1 MNKET
6 GNSDDG
12 SLVRPSGKGA
22 RGGKAPSAKSTT
34 ERERHLEAQV
44 KDLQQQLA
52 KPAPAAG
59 QGEAETVAVDDVEM
73 DTAESKVNALRSQIK
88 DLKADLVWANSLDP
102 RRQNLLAGGL
112 EGYTAAV
119 QQQLDSTVEQ
129 LEGCKTP
136 SQHMAA
142 AQQREAKCIKAE
154 KAAADLAASAKLA
167 LQLATTEA
175 QEAAQALQI
184 AKDELS
190 KASAEVGALAAQRA
204 NGVFPATPL
213 ADTHND
219 APPGFIREDC
229 ATRLWVEREQN
240 IQSLIAE
247 AVATALA
254 RQQGQSSA
262 TPSEAATDDA
272 PVLSELDWFADDD
285 SSWAKLDK
293 GKRKA
298 LVNRER
304 AEMAAS
310 SRPPSSNVRL
320 ILSPLSRLHASS
332 GTMRE
337 RNTQPMAVLW
347 DRWRGIR
354 IGEARVPGPF
364 DFDDPDAQPSEQ
376 EGNSG
381 DDWQWV
387 GCSQQYAAGWQLRCC
402 RLCAPCG
409 RRGACRA

>member
-1 MNKET
+1 MSNGYSTRSEDRKTYVPTLSELHRRHGRAKQFCSKT
-6 GNSDDG
+6 DCNGSCCAYDVLRSHEHGKPMACPKCSGTFAKPRLFSDDG

-22 RGGKAPSAKSTT
+22 RGGKAPSAKPTT
-34 ERERHLEAQV
+34 ERERQLEAQV

-88 DLKADLVWANSLDP
+88 DLKADLAWANSLDP

-136 SQHMAA
+136 SQRMAA

-154 KAAADLAASAKLA
+154 KAAAD
-167 LQLATTEA
+167 
-175 QEAAQALQI
+175 QEAEQALQI
-184 AKDELS
+184 AKDELA
-190 KASAEVGALAAQRA
+190 KATAEVGALAAQRA

-213 ADTHND
+213 ADTYND
-219 APPGFIREDC
+219 APPGFIREDS
-229 ATRLWVEREQN
+229 ATRLWMEREQN
-240 IQSLIAE
+240 IQSIIAE

-254 RQQGQSSA
+254 RQQGQCSA
-262 TPSEAATDDA
+262 TPSEAASDDA
-272 PVLSELDWFADDD
+272 PVPSEIDWFADDD

-304 AEMAAS
+304 AEMAGKLKTTILK
-310 SRPPSSNVRL
+310 RVVNTEPPFK
-320 ILSPLSRLHASS
+320 I
-332 GTMRE
+332 
-337 RNTQPMAVLW
+337 
-347 DRWRGIR
+347 
-354 IGEARVPGPF
+354 ARK
-364 DFDDPDAQPSEQ
+364 
-376 EGNSG
+376 
-381 DDWQWV
+381 
-387 GCSQQYAAGWQLRCC
+387 
-402 RLCAPCG
+402 
-409 RRGACRA
+409 

>member
-1 MNKET
+1 M
-6 GNSDDG
+6 
-12 SLVRPSGKGA
+12 RPSGKGA
-22 RGGKAPSAKSTT
+22 RGGKAPPAKSTT
-34 ERERHLEAQV
+34 ERERQLEAQV

-59 QGEAETVAVDDVEM
+59 QGEAETIAVDDVEM

-136 SQHMAA
+136 SQRMAA

-175 QEAAQALQI
+175 QEAEQALQI
-184 AKDELS
+184 AKDELA
-190 KASAEVGALAAQRA
+190 KATAEVGALAAQEA

-219 APPGFIREDC
+219 APPGFIREDY

-298 LVNRER
+298 LVSRER
-304 AEMAAS
+304 TEMAGKLKTTILK
-310 SRPPSSNVRL
+310 RVVNTEPPFK
-320 ILSPLSRLHASS
+320 I
-332 GTMRE
+332 
-337 RNTQPMAVLW
+337 
-347 DRWRGIR
+347 
-354 IGEARVPGPF
+354 ARKQWH
-364 DFDDPDAQPSEQ
+364 DA
-376 EGNSG
+376 
-381 DDWQWV
+381 
-387 GCSQQYAAGWQLRCC
+387 
-402 RLCAPCG
+402 
-409 RRGACRA
+409 

>member
-1 MNKET
+1 M
-6 GNSDDG
+6 
-12 SLVRPSGKGA
+12 
-22 RGGKAPSAKSTT
+22 
-34 ERERHLEAQV
+34 
-44 KDLQQQLA
+44 
-52 KPAPAAG
+52 
-59 QGEAETVAVDDVEM
+59 
-73 DTAESKVNALRSQIK
+73 
-88 DLKADLVWANSLDP
+88 DP

-136 SQHMAA
+136 SQRMAA
-142 AQQREAKCIKAE
+142 AQQREAKCIRAE

-175 QEAAQALQI
+175 QEAEQALQF
-184 AKDELS
+184 AKDQLA
-190 KASAEVGALAAQRA
+190 KATAEVGALAAQRA

-219 APPGFIREDC
+219 APPGFIREDY

-247 AVATALA
+247 AVVTALA

-262 TPSEAATDDA
+262 TPSEADTDDA

-298 LVNRER
+298 LVSRER
-304 AEMAAS
+304 AEMAGKLKTTILK
-310 SRPPSSNVRL
+310 RVVNTEPPFK
-320 ILSPLSRLHASS
+320 I
-332 GTMRE
+332 
-337 RNTQPMAVLW
+337 
-347 DRWRGIR
+347 
-354 IGEARVPGPF
+354 ARKQWH
-364 DFDDPDAQPSEQ
+364 DA
-376 EGNSG
+376 
-381 DDWQWV
+381 
-387 GCSQQYAAGWQLRCC
+387 
-402 RLCAPCG
+402 
-409 RRGACRA
+409 

>member
-1 MNKET
+1 MPTLSELHRRHGRAKQFCSKTDCNGSCCAYDVLRSYEHGKPMACPKCSGT
-6 GNSDDG
+6 FAKPRLFNDDG

-22 RGGKAPSAKSTT
+22 RGGKAPHAMSTT
-34 ERERHLEAQV
+34 ERERQLEAQV

-59 QGEAETVAVDDVEM
+59 QGEAETVVVDDVEM

-88 DLKADLVWANSLDP
+88 DLKADLVWAHSLDP

-136 SQHMAA
+136 SQRMAA

-167 LQLATTEA
+167 LELATKEA
-175 QEAAQALQI
+175 QEAEQALQI
-184 AKDELS
+184 AKDELA
-190 KASAEVGALAAQRA
+190 KATAEVGALAAQRA
-204 NGVFPATPL
+204 NGVVSATPL
-213 ADTHND
+213 ADTRND
-219 APPGFIREDC
+219 APPGFIREDY

-262 TPSEAATDDA
+262 TPSEAASDDA
-272 PVLSELDWFADDD
+272 PILSELESIDQFADDD

-304 AEMAAS
+304 AEMAGKLKTTILK
-310 SRPPSSNVRL
+310 RVVRTEPPFK
-320 ILSPLSRLHASS
+320 I
-332 GTMRE
+332 
-337 RNTQPMAVLW
+337 
-347 DRWRGIR
+347 
-354 IGEARVPGPF
+354 ARKQSH
-364 DFDDPDAQPSEQ
+364 DA
-376 EGNSG
+376 
-381 DDWQWV
+381 
-387 GCSQQYAAGWQLRCC
+387 
-402 RLCAPCG
+402 
-409 RRGACRA
+409 